1 MKKIN
6 VLNYKELIE
15 DVRVAIKYNEI
26 VDYINTQH
34 ELAIQEGNNIFNNN
48 IRYLLKNIYG
58 DNLKNEIVLNDN
70 SILDI
75 TSNDNILFEKI
86 NPNELIQDKL
96 FIKK

>member
-1 MKKIN
+1 MKKIK

-26 VDYINTQH
+26 VDCINTQH

-86 NPNELIQDKL
+86 NPNEIIQDKL

>member
-1 MKKIN
+1 MKKIK